1 MVPLARTALCGLSQV
16 DLFHNFL
23 GPQVF
28 QRTLTPLRTT
38 ETERVSLFVDT
49 HGTTDVTQIV
59 STGDTLGGEPRIDGR
74 RIGVLHI
81 AARVIDKGEHPEDVA
96 ADYELDLAAV
106 HHALAYYYDHP
117 DEMQE
122 WREKKHQAAQRAS
135 ERQLDPE
142 KFRQHA

>member
-1 MVPLARTALCGLSQV
+1 M
-16 DLFHNFL
+16 
-23 GPQVF
+23 
-28 QRTLTPLRTT
+28 
-38 ETERVSLFVDT
+38 
-49 HGTTDVTQIV
+49 TQIV
-59 STGDTLGGEPRIDGR
+59 STEGTLGGEPRIDGR

-122 WREKKHQAAQRAS
+122 WREKKHQAAQRAH

>member
-1 MVPLARTALCGLSQV
+1 M
-16 DLFHNFL
+16 
-23 GPQVF
+23 
-28 QRTLTPLRTT
+28 
-38 ETERVSLFVDT
+38 
-49 HGTTDVTQIV
+49 TQIV
-59 STGDTLGGEPRIDGR
+59 STEDTLGGEPRIDGR

-81 AARVIDKGEHPEDVA
+81 AARVVDKGEHPENVA
-96 ADYELDLAAV
+96 ADYDLDLAAV